1 MSGMKEHFEQ
11 DEKTLEVVDVQSV
24 EGGVYKDRW
33 TRRLLRYGV
42 EDRGVQPV
50 PVEQRIDTQYHKL
63 FFIFFSWNINILTF
77 SAGTLGPVVFGL
89 GLRDTCLAILF
100 FNLLCCS
107 FPAYFV
113 TWGPKLGMRQ
123 MIVSRYSFGYY
134 GVIVPCVFNL
144 ISMIGY
150 SILSA
155 IVGGQALASVT
166 SNLSW
171 SVGIVAISVISL
183 LVSFGGYNA
192 LNWWAFYGYIA
203 ALLLTD
209 CVSPPPAEPATAAS
223 VLSFASTLAGFAITF
238 SGLSSDYSTYYRSDV
253 SPWRI
258 FWYSYIGLLVPLIT
272 LQSLGAAIAVA
283 APSVPEWEQ
292 GYAGGDVGGL
302 LEAMLHPTKGFGKFL
317 TVLLSLSV
325 VGNIASC
332 CYSIS
337 INLQVFIPWLVVVP
351 RYVFSV
357 LAIAMYVCFN
367 DPISTSYLDFVA
379 DCPAPISLS
388 LYSVSSH
395 YPSSALINSTTP
407 SQTSKG

>member
-1 MSGMKEHFEQ
+1 
-11 DEKTLEVVDVQSV
+11 
-24 EGGVYKDRW
+24 
-33 TRRLLRYGV
+33 
-42 EDRGVQPV
+42 
-50 PVEQRIDTQYHKL
+50 
-63 FFIFFSWNINILTF
+63 
-77 SAGTLGPVVFGL
+77 
-89 GLRDTCLAILF
+89 
-100 FNLLCCS
+100 
-107 FPAYFV
+107 
-113 TWGPKLGMRQ
+113 
-123 MIVSRYSFGYY
+123 
-134 GVIVPCVFNL
+134 
-144 ISMIGY
+144 MIGY

-203 ALLLTD
+203 ALLLTG
-209 CVSPPPAEPATAAS
+209 CVRYERLVWLPLIITIVVALGVGGHHLSSPPPAEPATAAS
-223 VLSFASTLAGFAITF
+223 VLSFASTLAGFSITF

-258 FWYSYIGLLVPLIT
+258 FWYSYIGLLVPLVT
-272 LQSLGAAIAVA
+272 LQCLGAAIAIA

-367 DPISTSYLDFVA
+367 DPISTSYPDFVA
-379 DCPAPISLS
+379 DCPAPISLF

-395 YPSSALINSTTP
+395 YPSSALTNSTTP